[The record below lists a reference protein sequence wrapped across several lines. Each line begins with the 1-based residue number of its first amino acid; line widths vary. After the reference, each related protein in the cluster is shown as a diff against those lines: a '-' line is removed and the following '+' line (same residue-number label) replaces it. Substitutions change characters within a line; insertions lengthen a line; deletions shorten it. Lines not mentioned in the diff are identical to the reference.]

1 MLIKEKD
8 NRLFLNHGPIDIVL
22 EAFGKDKPLAYE
34 KVKKYFSTLLNELV
48 LDMDLLK
55 KEVVPHRN
63 FNNKISQSMQNAT
76 EKFYPD
82 FITPMA
88 AVAGSVADNILNVLV
103 KDTKL
108 EKAYVNNGGDVSF
121 YLTENQTVKSS
132 LASIPNI
139 IAEINYKDKSR
150 GIATSG
156 WRGRSFSLGIADS
169 VTVLADNAAMAD
181 AAATMIA
188 NSVNIKNHPLII
200 KKPAEEIYED
210 SDLKNLMVTVEV
222 GDLKQSEIE
231 DALNNGNEVSKKYLE
246 NGLINSALIE
256 LHNCFCIVQKE
267 STNLNFIN
275 KSSLKKINYV

>member
-1 MLIKEKD
+1 MLIKEKH

-34 KVKKYFSTLLNELV
+34 KAKKYFSTLLNELV

-76 EKFYPD
+76 EKFYPE

-139 IAEINYKDKSR
+139 IAEIDYKDKSR

-231 DALNNGNEVSKKYLE
+231 DALRNGNEVGKKYLE

>member
-34 KVKKYFSTLLNELV
+34 KAKKYFSTLLNELV

-88 AVAGSVADNILNVLV
+88 AVAGSVVDNILNVLV

-139 IAEINYKDKSR
+139 IAEIDYKDKSR

-231 DALNNGNEVSKKYLE
+231 DALRNGNEVGKTYLE

>member
-34 KVKKYFSTLLNELV
+34 KAKKYFSTLLNELV

-139 IAEINYKDKSR
+139 IAEIDYKDKSR

-188 NSVNIKNHPLII
+188 NSVNIKNHPSII

-231 DALNNGNEVSKKYLE
+231 DALKNGNEVGKKYLE
-246 NGLINSALIE
+246 NGLINAALIE

>member
-34 KVKKYFSTLLNELV
+34 KAKKYFSTLLNELV

-139 IAEINYKDKSR
+139 IAEIDYKDKSR

-188 NSVNIKNHPLII
+188 NSVNIKNHPSII

-231 DALNNGNEVSKKYLE
+231 DALRNGNEVGKTYLE

-267 STNLNFIN
+267 STNLNFVN

>member
-1 MLIKEKD
+1 MLIKEED
-8 NRLFLNHGPIDIVL
+8 NRLFLQHGPTNIVIEAIGID
-22 EAFGKDKPLAYE
+22 KNLAYLNA
-34 KVKKYFSTLLNELV
+34 KNYFETLLEELV
-48 LDMDLLK
+48 LDLTLLK
-55 KEVVPHRN
+55 KEVVLNRK
-63 FNNKISQSMQNAT
+63 FNNKISQSMQDAT
-76 EKFYPD
+76 ERFIPS

-88 AVAGSVADNILNVLV
+88 AVAGSIADNILKALID
-103 KDTKL
+103 DTYL
-108 EKAYVNNGGDVSF
+108 EKAYVNNGGDISF
-121 YLTENQTVKSS
+121 YLNENQTMKGS
-132 LASIPNI
+132 LAAIPNMI
-139 IAEINYKDKSR
+139 TEIKHKNSSR

-231 DALNNGNEVSKKYLE
+231 DALRNGNEVGKKYLE

>member
-34 KVKKYFSTLLNELV
+34 KAKKYFSTLLNELV

-55 KEVVPHRN
+55 KEGVPHRN

-139 IAEINYKDKSR
+139 IAEIDYKDKSR

-231 DALNNGNEVSKKYLE
+231 DALRNGNEVGKTYLE

>member
-34 KVKKYFSTLLNELV
+34 KAKKYFSTLLNELV

-55 KEVVPHRN
+55 KDVVPHRN

-139 IAEINYKDKSR
+139 IAEIDYKDKSR

-188 NSVNIKNHPLII
+188 NSVNIKNHPSII

-231 DALNNGNEVSKKYLE
+231 DALRNGNEVGKTYLE
-246 NGLINSALIE
+246 SGLINSALIE

>member
-34 KVKKYFSTLLNELV
+34 KAKKYFSTLLNELV

-139 IAEINYKDKSR
+139 IAEIDYKDKSR

-231 DALNNGNEVSKKYLE
+231 DALRNGNEVGKTYLE